1 MTKGRNAALAGLA
14 VGLAIGRVI
23 SAARRVQTARVKAA
37 SARGAAPGRRTTVTT
52 DDGVRLAVEIDDHP
66 DPRCAVVFAHGW
78 LMNRQCWQLQR
89 EALSALGTLVFYD
102 QRGHGDSSAG
112 ELEAYTIDRLG
123 DDLAAVIEAAV
134 PEGLP
139 VVLVGHSMGGMTI
152 MALADRHPALVASRV
167 AGVALLSTSSGGL
180 DAPTFGLPGP
190 LGRLAPRVTTS
201 VFENMLARAAVIDAR
216 PRVKGW
222 TNLPVTRYVA
232 FGKGASRRHVRLVNA
247 MATATPTEVM
257 VGFFR
262 DFRVHDKF
270 GALRA
275 LRRTRTLVM
284 VGERDRLTPLAHSR
298 RIAGALPD
306 ARFVRIPG
314 AGHMIGFERPGLVNR
329 ELAGLIERAA
339 PDLTPGQSKGRPAA

>member
-1 MTKGRNAALAGLA
+1 MNKGRKAALAGLA
-14 VGLAIGRVI
+14 LGLAIGT
-23 SAARRVQTARVKAA
+23 ARRVQTRRAKAA
-37 SARGAAPGRRTTVTT
+37 QAPDGASARRTTVTT

-78 LMNRQCWQLQR
+78 LMNRHCWQLQR
-89 EALSALGTLVFYD
+89 EALAGLGTLVFYD

-112 ELEAYTIDRLG
+112 ALETYTIDRLG

-152 MALADRHPALVASRV
+152 MALAGRHPGLTESRV
-167 AGVALLSTSSGGL
+167 VGAALLSTSSGGL
-180 DAPTFGLPGP
+180 DTSTFGLPGP
-190 LGRLAPRVTTS
+190 FGRLAPRVATS
-201 VFENMLARAAVIDAR
+201 VFENMMARAAVIDAR
-216 PRVKGW
+216 PRLKGW

-232 FGKGASRRHVRLVNA
+232 FGRGASRRHIRVVNA

-262 DFRVHDKF
+262 DFRVHDKHA
-270 GALRA
+270 ALKA
-275 LRRTRTLVM
+275 LETVKTLVM

-298 RIAGALPD
+298 RIAEALPG

-314 AGHMIGFERPGLVNR
+314 TGHMIGYERPELVNR
-329 ELAGLIERAA
+329 ELTALIMRAVA
-339 PDLTPGQSKGRPAA
+339 DRPVA